1 MLNLVGRNGFG
12 CCDSVLVV
20 EIGIGL
26 LRDSEVAD
34 CSLLVID
41 DPVYDYASQACLYVQ
56 LSSGLD
62 H

>member
-1 MLNLVGRNGFG
+1 MLDLVERNGFD
-12 CCDSVLVV
+12 CCDSMLVV
-20 EIGIGL
+20 EIRIGL